1 MSNAR
6 GVNAR
11 GALGRYGEELAA
23 RRLTEA
29 GMTVLERNWRC
40 GRTGEIDIVARDGD
54 ALVVCEVK
62 TRRAGAFEHPM
73 AAVTPT
79 KADRLRGL
87 ARTLAAGTRRGPTG
101 RRPHRRRGRRP
112 PRARRT
118 RRGARTGGGLMGF
131 ARTCSVA
138 LVGVEGVIVEVQ
150 ADLEPGV
157 AAFTLVGLPDKSLTE
172 SKDRVRAAVV
182 NSGAEWPQKK
192 LTVGLSPASVPK
204 AGSGFDLAVA
214 CAVLGA
220 SERIDPRM
228 LSDIVM
234 IGELG
239 LDGRVRPVRGI
250 LPAVLAAAEAGYE
263 QVVVPEC
270 AAAEASLVPGVSVLG
285 VRTLRQLIAVLA
297 DEPVPDEEPDEG
309 RPDPLMAGLR
319 LPGTGAATGMHTV
332 GAAQQDQG
340 HDLADVVG
348 QLAARTAVEVAAA
361 GGHHLFLEGPPGA
374 GKTMLAE
381 RLPAILPSLAKE
393 ESLEVTA
400 VHSVAGLLPAGKPLV
415 DVPPYCAPHHS
426 ATMQA
431 LVGGGQ
437 GVARPGA
444 VSLAHRGVLFLDE
457 TPEFSS
463 QALDALRQPL
473 EAGHVVIARSA
484 GVVRFP
490 AKFLMVLAANPC
502 PCGRFS
508 RTDDL
513 CECPPAAIRRY
524 QARLSGPLLDRVD
537 LRVEVDRVTRSELS
551 QSAARGE
558 STAVVAERVRAAR
571 ERAALRLAGT
581 LWRTNSEVP
590 GRELRS
596 RWHAAPG
603 AMDEAERSLERGLL
617 TARGLDR
624 VLRVAWTI
632 ADLVGHDRP
641 DAADVNLALQLRTGV
656 PRGMPMAIGALT

>member
-1 MSNAR
+1 
-6 GVNAR
+6 
-11 GALGRYGEELAA
+11 
-23 RRLTEA
+23 
-29 GMTVLERNWRC
+29 
-40 GRTGEIDIVARDGD
+40 
-54 ALVVCEVK
+54 
-62 TRRAGAFEHPM
+62 
-73 AAVTPT
+73 
-79 KADRLRGL
+79 
-87 ARTLAAGTRRGPTG
+87 
-101 RRPHRRRGRRP
+101 
-112 PRARRT
+112 
-118 RRGARTGGGLMGF
+118 MGF

-138 LVGVEGVIVEVQ
+138 LVGVEGVVVEVQ

-172 SKDRVRAAVV
+172 SRDRVRAAVV

-220 SERIDPRM
+220 SERIDPRV

-270 AAAEASLVPGVSVLG
+270 AAPEASLVPGVSVLG

-309 RPDPLMAGLR
+309 RPDPLLAGLR
-319 LPGTGAATGMHTV
+319 LPGTGAATGMHTA
-332 GAAQQDQG
+332 GAAQQDLG

-348 QLAARTAVEVAAA
+348 QLTARTAVEVAAA

-381 RLPAILPSLAKE
+381 RLPAILPKLARA

-400 VHSVAGLLPAGKPLV
+400 VHSIAGLLPVGKPLV
-415 DVPPYCAPHHS
+415 DVAPYCAPHHS

-457 TPEFSS
+457 TPEFGS

-513 CECPPAAIRRY
+513 CECPPAAVRRY

-537 LRVEVDRVTRSELS
+537 LRVEIDRVTRSELTRRG
-551 QSAARGE
+551 ARGE
-558 STAVVAERVRAAR
+558 STATVADRVRAAR
-571 ERAALRLAGT
+571 ERAAARLLGT
-581 LWRTNSEVP
+581 PWRTNSEVP

-596 RWHAAPG
+596 RWHATPG
-603 AMDEAERSLERGLL
+603 AMDEAERCLERGVL

-624 VLRVAWTI
+624 VLRVAWTV

-641 DAADVNLALQLRTGV
+641 DATDVNLALQLRTGV
-656 PRGMPMAIGALT
+656 PRGVPMAIGALT

>member
-1 MSNAR
+1 
-6 GVNAR
+6 
-11 GALGRYGEELAA
+11 
-23 RRLTEA
+23 
-29 GMTVLERNWRC
+29 
-40 GRTGEIDIVARDGD
+40 
-54 ALVVCEVK
+54 
-62 TRRAGAFEHPM
+62 
-73 AAVTPT
+73 
-79 KADRLRGL
+79 
-87 ARTLAAGTRRGPTG
+87 
-101 RRPHRRRGRRP
+101 
-112 PRARRT
+112 
-118 RRGARTGGGLMGF
+118 MGF

-138 LVGVEGVIVEVQ
+138 LVGVEGVVVEVQ

-172 SKDRVRAAVV
+172 SRDRVRAAVV
-182 NSGAEWPQKK
+182 NSGGEWPQKK

-220 SERIDPRM
+220 SERIDPRV
-228 LSDIVM
+228 LADIVM

-250 LPAVLAAAEAGYE
+250 LPAVLAAADAGYE

-285 VRTLRQLIAVLA
+285 VRSLRQLIAVLA
-297 DEPVPDEEPDEG
+297 DEPVPEEAPDEPG
-309 RPDPLMAGLR
+309 RPDPLLAGLR
-319 LPGTGAATGMHTV
+319 VPGTGAATGMHSA
-332 GAAQQDQG
+332 GAAQQDHG

-348 QLAARTAVEVAAA
+348 QISARTAVEVAAA
-361 GGHHLFLEGPPGA
+361 GSHHLFLEGPPGA

-381 RLPAILPSLAKE
+381 RLPAVLPRLARE

-400 VHSVAGLLPAGKPLV
+400 VHSVAGLLPPGKPLI
-415 DVPPYCAPHHS
+415 DLAPYCAPHHS

-431 LVGGGQ
+431 LVGGGP
-437 GVARPGA
+437 GIARPGA
-444 VSLAHRGVLFLDE
+444 VSLSHRGVLFLDE
-457 TPEFSS
+457 TPEFNT

-508 RTDDL
+508 QTDDF
-513 CECPPAAIRRY
+513 CECPPSAIRRY

-537 LRVEVDRVTRSELS
+537 LRVQVDRVTRDQLTERG
-551 QSAARGE
+551 ARGE
-558 STAVVAERVRAAR
+558 STQVVADRVRAAR
-571 ERAALRLAGT
+571 DRAATRFAGT
-581 LWRTNSEVP
+581 PWRTNSEVP

-596 RWHAAPG
+596 RWHAVSG
-603 AMDEAERSLERGLL
+603 AMDEAERNLERGVL

-624 VLRVAWTI
+624 VLRVAWTV

-641 DAADVNLALQLRTGV
+641 DATDVALALQLRTGV
-656 PRGMPMAIGALT
+656 PRGVPMAIGALS

>member
-1 MSNAR
+1 
-6 GVNAR
+6 
-11 GALGRYGEELAA
+11 
-23 RRLTEA
+23 
-29 GMTVLERNWRC
+29 
-40 GRTGEIDIVARDGD
+40 
-54 ALVVCEVK
+54 
-62 TRRAGAFEHPM
+62 
-73 AAVTPT
+73 
-79 KADRLRGL
+79 
-87 ARTLAAGTRRGPTG
+87 
-101 RRPHRRRGRRP
+101 
-112 PRARRT
+112 
-118 RRGARTGGGLMGF
+118 MGF

-138 LVGVEGVIVEVQ
+138 LVGVEGVVVEVQ

-172 SKDRVRAAVV
+172 SRDRVRAAVV
-182 NSGAEWPQKK
+182 NSGGEWPQKK

-220 SERIDPRM
+220 SERIDPRV
-228 LSDIVM
+228 LADIVM

-250 LPAVLAAAEAGYE
+250 LPAVLAAADAGYE

-285 VRTLRQLIAVLA
+285 VRTLRQLIAVLS
-297 DEPVPDEEPDEG
+297 DEPVPDEEPDEPG
-309 RPDPLMAGLR
+309 RPDPLLAGLR
-319 LPGTGAATGMHTV
+319 VPGTGAATGMHSS
-332 GAAQQDQG
+332 GAAQQDHG

-348 QLAARTAVEVAAA
+348 QISARTAVEVAAA

-381 RLPAILPSLAKE
+381 RLPAILPRLARE

-400 VHSVAGLLPAGKPLV
+400 VHSVAGLLPPGKPLI
-415 DVPPYCAPHHS
+415 DAAPYCAPHHS

-431 LVGGGQ
+431 LVGGGP
-437 GVARPGA
+437 GIARPGA
-444 VSLAHRGVLFLDE
+444 VSLSHRGVLFLDE
-457 TPEFSS
+457 TPEFNT

-490 AKFLMVLAANPC
+490 ARFLMVLAANPC

-508 RTDDL
+508 QTDDF
-513 CECPPAAIRRY
+513 CECPPSAIRRY

-537 LRVEVDRVTRSELS
+537 LRVQVDRVTRDQL
-551 QSAARGE
+551 AGRGARGE
-558 STAVVAERVRAAR
+558 STAVVADRVRAAR
-571 ERAALRLAGT
+571 ERAATRFAGSP
-581 LWRTNSEVP
+581 WRTNSDVP

-596 RWHAAPG
+596 RWHAVSG
-603 AMDEAERSLERGLL
+603 AMDEAERNLERGVL

-624 VLRVAWTI
+624 VLRVAWTV
-632 ADLVGHDRP
+632 ADLAGHDRP
-641 DAADVNLALQLRTGV
+641 DATDVALALQLRTGV
-656 PRGMPMAIGALT
+656 PRGVPMAIGAPA

>member
-1 MSNAR
+1 
-6 GVNAR
+6 
-11 GALGRYGEELAA
+11 
-23 RRLTEA
+23 
-29 GMTVLERNWRC
+29 
-40 GRTGEIDIVARDGD
+40 
-54 ALVVCEVK
+54 
-62 TRRAGAFEHPM
+62 
-73 AAVTPT
+73 
-79 KADRLRGL
+79 
-87 ARTLAAGTRRGPTG
+87 
-101 RRPHRRRGRRP
+101 
-112 PRARRT
+112 
-118 RRGARTGGGLMGF
+118 MGF

-138 LVGVEGVIVEVQ
+138 LVGVEGVVVEVQ

-172 SKDRVRAAVV
+172 SRDRVRAAVV
-182 NSGAEWPQKK
+182 NSGGEWPQKK

-220 SERIDPRM
+220 AERIDPRV
-228 LSDIVM
+228 LADIVM

-250 LPAVLAAAEAGYE
+250 LPAVLAAADAGYE

-285 VRTLRQLIAVLA
+285 VRSLRQLIAVLT
-297 DEPVPDEEPDEG
+297 DEPVPDEEPDVQG
-309 RPDPLMAGLR
+309 RPDPLLAGLR
-319 LPGTGAATGMHTV
+319 VPGTGAATGMHSV
-332 GAAQQDQG
+332 GAAQHDTG

-348 QLAARTAVEVAAA
+348 QHSARTAVEVAAA

-381 RLPAILPSLAKE
+381 RLPAILPRLSRQ

-400 VHSVAGLLPAGKPLV
+400 VHSVAGLLPPGKPLI
-415 DVPPYCAPHHS
+415 DIAPYCAPHHS

-431 LVGGGQ
+431 LVGGGP

-444 VSLAHRGVLFLDE
+444 VSLAHRGILFLDE

-463 QALDALRQPL
+463 HALDALRQPL
-473 EAGHVVIARSA
+473 ESGHVVIARSA

-508 RTDDL
+508 QRDTH
-513 CECPPAAIRRY
+513 CECPPSAIRRY

-537 LRVEVDRVTRSELS
+537 LRVEVDPVTRAELTDRR
-551 QSAARGE
+551 ARGE
-558 STAVVAERVRAAR
+558 TTATVADRVRAAR
-571 ERAALRLAGT
+571 QRTAARLADT
-581 LWRTNSEVP
+581 PWRTNSEVP
-590 GRELRS
+590 GRELRN

-603 AMDEAERSLERGLL
+603 AMDEAERNLERGVL

-624 VLRVAWTI
+624 VLRVAWTV

-641 DAADVNLALQLRTGV
+641 NATDVALALQLRTGI
-656 PRGMPMAIGALT
+656 PRGVPMTIGASA

>member
-1 MSNAR
+1 
-6 GVNAR
+6 
-11 GALGRYGEELAA
+11 
-23 RRLTEA
+23 
-29 GMTVLERNWRC
+29 
-40 GRTGEIDIVARDGD
+40 
-54 ALVVCEVK
+54 
-62 TRRAGAFEHPM
+62 M
-73 AAVTPT
+73 A
-79 KADRLRGL
+79 
-87 ARTLAAGTRRGPTG
+87 
-101 RRPHRRRGRRP
+101 
-112 PRARRT
+112 
-118 RRGARTGGGLMGF
+118 F

-138 LVGVEGVIVEVQ
+138 LVGVEGVVVEVQ

-172 SKDRVRAAVV
+172 SRDRVRAAVV

-204 AGSGFDLAVA
+204 SGSGFDLAVA
-214 CAVLGA
+214 AAVLGA
-220 SERIDPRM
+220 AERIDPRV
-228 LSDIVM
+228 LADIVM

-270 AAAEASLVPGVSVLG
+270 AAAEASLVPGISVLG
-285 VRTLRQLIAVLA
+285 VRSLRQLIAVLA
-297 DEPVPDEEPDEG
+297 DEPVPEEPHDEQG
-309 RPDPLMAGLR
+309 RPDPLLAGLR
-319 LPGTGAATGMHTV
+319 MPGTGAATGMYGM
-332 GAAQQDQG
+332 GAAQHE

-348 QLAARTAVEVAAA
+348 QESARTAVEVAAA

-381 RLPAILPSLAKE
+381 RLPAVLPRLCRA

-400 VHSVAGLLPAGKPLV
+400 VHSVAGLLPPGRPLI
-415 DVPPYCAPHHS
+415 DTAPYCAPHHS

-431 LVGGGQ
+431 LVGGGP
-437 GVARPGA
+437 GFARPGA

-463 QALDALRQPL
+463 HALDALRQPL
-473 EAGHVVIARSA
+473 ESGHVVIARSA

-490 AKFLMVLAANPC
+490 ARFLMVLAANPC

-508 RTDDL
+508 RKEDL
-513 CECPPAAIRRY
+513 CECPPSAIRRY

-537 LRVEVDRVTRSELS
+537 LRVEVDRVTRSQLAGS
-551 QSAARGE
+551 GSRGDA
-558 STAVVAERVRAAR
+558 TTVVADRVRAAR
-571 ERAALRLAGT
+571 ERAAARLTGT
-581 LWRTNSEVP
+581 PWLSNSEVP

-603 AMDEAERSLERGLL
+603 ALEDAERSLERGVL

-624 VLRVAWTI
+624 VLRVAWTV

-641 DAADVNLALQLRTGV
+641 DATDVALALQLRTGV
-656 PRGMPMAIGALT
+656 PRGVPMALGASR

>member
-1 MSNAR
+1 
-6 GVNAR
+6 
-11 GALGRYGEELAA
+11 
-23 RRLTEA
+23 
-29 GMTVLERNWRC
+29 
-40 GRTGEIDIVARDGD
+40 
-54 ALVVCEVK
+54 
-62 TRRAGAFEHPM
+62 
-73 AAVTPT
+73 
-79 KADRLRGL
+79 
-87 ARTLAAGTRRGPTG
+87 
-101 RRPHRRRGRRP
+101 
-112 PRARRT
+112 
-118 RRGARTGGGLMGF
+118 MGF

-138 LVGVEGVIVEVQ
+138 LVGVEGVVVEVQ

-172 SKDRVRAAVV
+172 SRDRVRAAVV

-204 AGSGFDLAVA
+204 GGSGFDLAVA

-220 SERIDPRM
+220 GERIDPRV
-228 LSDIVM
+228 LADIVM

-250 LPAVLAAAEAGYE
+250 LPAVLAAADAGYE

-297 DEPVPDEEPDEG
+297 DEPVPDEEPDETG
-309 RPDPLMAGLR
+309 RPDPLLAGLR
-319 LPGTGAATGMHTV
+319 MPGTGAATGMHSM
-332 GAAQQDQG
+332 GAAQLDLG
-340 HDLADVVG
+340 RDLADVVG
-348 QLAARTAVEVAAA
+348 QVSARTAVEVSAA

-381 RLPAILPSLAKE
+381 RLPAILPRLSRQ

-400 VHSVAGLLPAGKPLV
+400 VHSVAGLLPAGRPLV
-415 DVPPYCAPHHS
+415 DVAPYCAPHHS

-431 LVGGGQ
+431 LVGGGN
-437 GVARPGA
+437 GIARPGA
-444 VSLAHRGVLFLDE
+444 VSLSHRGVLFLDE

-463 QALDALRQPL
+463 RALDALRQPL

-502 PCGRFS
+502 PCGRFT
-508 RTDDL
+508 RTGDL
-513 CECPPAAIRRY
+513 CECPPSAIRRY
-524 QARLSGPLLDRVD
+524 QSRLSGSLLDRVD
-537 LRVEVDRVTRSELS
+537 LRVEVDHVSRSELTGS
-551 QSAARGE
+551 GTRGD
-558 STAVVAERVRAAR
+558 STATVADRVREAR
-571 ERAALRLAGT
+571 ARALARLTGT
-581 LWRTNSEVP
+581 PWRTNSEVP

-596 RWHAAPG
+596 RWYAVRG
-603 AMDEAERSLERGLL
+603 AMDEAERSLERGVL

-624 VLRVAWTI
+624 VLRVAWTV

-641 DAADVNLALQLRTGV
+641 DATDVALALQLRTGV
-656 PRGMPMAIGALT
+656 PRGVPMALGALT

>member
-1 MSNAR
+1 
-6 GVNAR
+6 
-11 GALGRYGEELAA
+11 
-23 RRLTEA
+23 
-29 GMTVLERNWRC
+29 
-40 GRTGEIDIVARDGD
+40 
-54 ALVVCEVK
+54 
-62 TRRAGAFEHPM
+62 
-73 AAVTPT
+73 
-79 KADRLRGL
+79 
-87 ARTLAAGTRRGPTG
+87 
-101 RRPHRRRGRRP
+101 
-112 PRARRT
+112 
-118 RRGARTGGGLMGF
+118 MGF

-138 LVGVEGVIVEVQ
+138 LVGVEGVVVEVQ

-157 AAFTLVGLPDKSLTE
+157 AAFTLVGLPDKSLSE
-172 SKDRVRAAVV
+172 SRDRVRAAVV
-182 NSGAEWPQKK
+182 NSGGEWPQKK

-220 SERIDPRM
+220 AERIDPRV
-228 LSDIVM
+228 LADIVM

-250 LPAVLAAAEAGYE
+250 LPAVLAAADAGYE

-285 VRTLRQLIAVLA
+285 VRSLRQLIAVLA
-297 DEPVPDEEPDEG
+297 DEPVPDEEPEEPG
-309 RPDPLMAGLR
+309 RPDPLLAGLR
-319 LPGTGAATGMHTV
+319 MPGTGAATGMHSM
-332 GAAQQDQG
+332 GATEPDHG

-348 QLAARTAVEVAAA
+348 QISARTAVEVAAA

-381 RLPAILPSLAKE
+381 RLPAILPRLSRQ

-400 VHSVAGLLPAGKPLV
+400 VHSVAGLLPPGKPLI
-415 DVPPYCAPHHS
+415 DVAPYCAPHHS

-431 LVGGGQ
+431 LVGGGA
-437 GVARPGA
+437 GIARPGA
-444 VSLAHRGVLFLDE
+444 VSLSHRGVLFLDE
-457 TPEFSS
+457 TPEFNSH
-463 QALDALRQPL
+463 ALDALRQPL

-508 RTDDL
+508 QTGDL
-513 CECPPAAIRRY
+513 CECPPSAIRRY

-537 LRVEVDRVTRSELS
+537 LRVEVERVTRAQLTERG
-551 QSAARGE
+551 ARGE
-558 STAVVAERVRAAR
+558 STATVADRVRAAR
-571 ERAALRLAGT
+571 ERASDRLAGT
-581 LWRTNSEVP
+581 PWRTNSEIP

-596 RWHAAPG
+596 RWYAAVG
-603 AMDEAERSLERGLL
+603 AMDEAERNLERGVL

-624 VLRVAWTI
+624 VLRVAWTV

-641 DAADVNLALQLRTGV
+641 DATDVALALQLRTGV
-656 PRGMPMAIGALT
+656 PRGVPMAIGALT

>member
-1 MSNAR
+1 
-6 GVNAR
+6 
-11 GALGRYGEELAA
+11 
-23 RRLTEA
+23 
-29 GMTVLERNWRC
+29 
-40 GRTGEIDIVARDGD
+40 
-54 ALVVCEVK
+54 
-62 TRRAGAFEHPM
+62 
-73 AAVTPT
+73 
-79 KADRLRGL
+79 
-87 ARTLAAGTRRGPTG
+87 
-101 RRPHRRRGRRP
+101 
-112 PRARRT
+112 
-118 RRGARTGGGLMGF
+118 MGF

-138 LVGVEGVIVEVQ
+138 LVGVEGVVVEVQ

-182 NSGAEWPQKK
+182 NSGAQWPSKK

-220 SERIDPRM
+220 AERVDPRV
-228 LSDIVM
+228 LADIVM

-250 LPAVLAAAEAGYE
+250 LPAVLAAADAGYE

-270 AAAEASLVPGVSVLG
+270 AAAEASLVPNVSVLG
-285 VRTLRQLIAVLA
+285 VRSLRQLIAVLA
-297 DEPVPDEEPDEG
+297 DEPVPDEEPDDPG
-309 RPDPLMAGLR
+309 RPDPLLAGLR
-319 LPGTGAATGMHTV
+319 VPGTGAATGIHSA
-332 GAAQQDQG
+332 GAAQQDHG
-340 HDLADVVG
+340 HDMADVVG
-348 QLAARTAVEVAAA
+348 QLSARTAVEVAAA

-381 RLPAILPSLAKE
+381 RLPAVLPRLTRS

-400 VHSVAGLLPAGKPLV
+400 VHSVAGLLPPGKPLI
-415 DVPPYCAPHHS
+415 DVAPYCAPHHS

-431 LVGGGQ
+431 LVGGGP
-437 GVARPGA
+437 GIARPGA
-444 VSLAHRGVLFLDE
+444 VSLSHRGVLFLDE
-457 TPEFSS
+457 TPEFNT

-508 RTDDL
+508 LADDF
-513 CECPPAAIRRY
+513 CECPPSAIRRY

-537 LRVEVDRVTRSELS
+537 LRVQVDRVTRAQLTDLGV
-551 QSAARGE
+551 RGE
-558 STAVVAERVRAAR
+558 STAVVADRVRAAR
-571 ERAALRLAGT
+571 ERAALRFAGT
-581 LWRTNSEVP
+581 PWGTNSEVP

-596 RWHAAPG
+596 RWHAVPG
-603 AMDEAERSLERGLL
+603 AMDEAERNLERGVL
-617 TARGLDR
+617 TARGIDR
-624 VLRVAWTI
+624 VLRVAWTV

-641 DAADVNLALQLRTGV
+641 GAADVALALQLRTGV
-656 PRGMPMAIGALT
+656 PRGVPMALGALT

>member
-1 MSNAR
+1 
-6 GVNAR
+6 
-11 GALGRYGEELAA
+11 
-23 RRLTEA
+23 
-29 GMTVLERNWRC
+29 
-40 GRTGEIDIVARDGD
+40 
-54 ALVVCEVK
+54 
-62 TRRAGAFEHPM
+62 
-73 AAVTPT
+73 
-79 KADRLRGL
+79 
-87 ARTLAAGTRRGPTG
+87 
-101 RRPHRRRGRRP
+101 
-112 PRARRT
+112 
-118 RRGARTGGGLMGF
+118 MGF

-138 LVGVEGVIVEVQ
+138 LVGVEGVVVEVQ

-172 SKDRVRAAVV
+172 SRDRVRAAVV

-220 SERIDPRM
+220 SERIDPGV

-250 LPAVLAAAEAGYE
+250 LPAVLAAADVGYT

-270 AAAEASLVPGVSVLG
+270 SAAEASLVPGVSVLG
-285 VRTLRQLIAVLA
+285 VRSLRQLIAVLT

-309 RPDPLMAGLR
+309 RPDPLTAGLR
-319 LPGTGAATGMHTV
+319 MPGAGAATGMHSV
-332 GAAQQDQG
+332 GAAQHDQG

-348 QLAARTAVEVAAA
+348 QLSARTAVEVSAA

-381 RLPAILPSLAKE
+381 RLPAILPRLTRQD
-393 ESLEVTA
+393 SLEVTA

-415 DVPPYCAPHHS
+415 DIAPYCAPHHS
-426 ATMQA
+426 ATMQS

-473 EAGHVVIARSA
+473 EAGHVVIARSS

-490 AKFLMVLAANPC
+490 ARFLMVLAANPC

-508 RTDDL
+508 QRDDL
-513 CECPPAAIRRY
+513 CECSPAMVRRY

-537 LRVEVDRVTRSELS
+537 LRVEVDRVTRSELTERG
-551 QSAARGE
+551 ARGD
-558 STAVVAERVRAAR
+558 STATVADRVRAAR
-571 ERAALRLAGT
+571 ERAAARLAGT
-581 LWRTNSEVP
+581 PWRTNSEVP

-603 AMDEAERSLERGLL
+603 AMDDAERGLERGVL

-624 VLRVAWTI
+624 VLRVAWTV
-632 ADLVGHDRP
+632 ADLVGHERP
-641 DAADVNLALQLRTGV
+641 DAGDVGLALQLRTGV
-656 PRGMPMAIGALT
+656 PRGVPMAIGALS